1 MGEEEEGKLR
11 EEEEEFV
18 RRYSSKVDIQGVGL
32 SKGQGTGI
40 FFFSNKIRQNLNIL
54 VIYMKMFFKKIPNS
68 IFLVF
73 IIGEEEKI
81 HSKQIQGH
89 NLLLYS

>member
-40 FFFSNKIRQNLNIL
+40 FFC
-54 VIYMKMFFKKIPNS
+54 
-68 IFLVF
+68 
-73 IIGEEEKI
+73 
-81 HSKQIQGH
+81 
-89 NLLLYS
+89 